1 MDRKTRKDYIDSV
14 IRTIADFPKPG
25 ILFKDIT
32 TLLAD
37 AKALDY
43 TYSLLEEGIPKD
55 LGVTKIVGLESRGF
69 LFGTMLAKELG
80 MGFVPVR
87 KPGKLPFV
95 TYSETYELEYGSNVL
110 EIHTDAIK
118 PGEKVVI
125 HDDLM
130 ATGGSALAAKRLV
143 EKCGGE
149 VVHYSFIIELAFL
162 KGRNS
167 LDNNSISTILSVD

>member
-1 MDRKTRKDYIDSV
+1 MNRKERIDYINSV

-25 ILFKDIT
+25 IQFKDIT

-37 AKALDY
+37 PKALEY
-43 TYSLLEEGIPKD
+43 TYQLLEEDIPNNLGI
-55 LGVTKIVGLESRGF
+55 TKIVGLESRGF
-69 LFGTMLAKELG
+69 LFGTMLAKELNL
-80 MGFVPVR
+80 GFVPVR
-87 KPGKLPFV
+87 KPGKLPFK
-95 TYSETYELEYGSNVL
+95 THKESYDLEYGSNSL
-110 EIHTDAIK
+110 EIHVDAIK
-118 PGEKVVI
+118 AGEKVVI

-162 KGRNS
+162 MGRKS
-167 LDNNSISTILSVD
+167 LQTANVSSIITID

>member
-1 MDRKTRKDYIDSV
+1 MNRKERIDYINSV

-25 ILFKDIT
+25 IQFKDIT

-37 AKALDY
+37 PKALEY
-43 TYSLLEEGIPKD
+43 TYQLLEEDIPNNLGI
-55 LGVTKIVGLESRGF
+55 TKIVGLESRGF
-69 LFGTMLAKELG
+69 LFGTMLAKELNL
-80 MGFVPVR
+80 GFVPVR
-87 KPGKLPFV
+87 KPGKLPFK
-95 TYSETYELEYGSNVL
+95 THKESYDLEYGSNSL
-110 EIHTDAIK
+110 EIHVDAIK
-118 PGEKVVI
+118 AGEKVVI

-162 KGRNS
+162 MGRTS
-167 LDNNSISTILSVD
+167 LQTANVSSIITID

>member
-1 MDRKTRKDYIDSV
+1 MNRKERIDYINSV

-25 ILFKDIT
+25 IQFKDIT

-37 AKALDY
+37 PKALEY
-43 TYSLLEEGIPKD
+43 TYQLLEEDIPNNLGI
-55 LGVTKIVGLESRGF
+55 TKIVGLESRGF
-69 LFGTMLAKELG
+69 LFGTMLAKELNL
-80 MGFVPVR
+80 GFVPVR
-87 KPGKLPFV
+87 KPGKLPFK
-95 TYSETYELEYGSNVL
+95 THKESYDLEYGSNSL
-110 EIHTDAIK
+110 EIHVDAIK
-118 PGEKVVI
+118 AGEKVVI

-162 KGRNS
+162 MGRKS
-167 LDNNSISTILSVD
+167 LQTDSVSSIITID

>member
-1 MDRKTRKDYIDSV
+1 MDRKRHIDYIDSV
-14 IRTIADFPKPG
+14 IRTIPDFPKPG
-25 ILFKDIT
+25 IQFKDIT

-37 AKALDY
+37 AKALEFTHD
-43 TYSLLEEGIPKD
+43 LLKEAIPLD
-55 LGVTKIVGLESRGF
+55 LGISKIVGLESRGF
-69 LFGTMLAKELG
+69 LFGTMLAKDLG
-80 MGFVPVR
+80 IGFVPVR
-87 KPGKLPFV
+87 KPGKLPFK
-95 TYSETYELEYGSNVL
+95 TYNETYELEYGSNVL

-162 KGRNS
+162 MGRKA
-167 LDNNSISTILSVD
+167 LDSSNISTILSVD

>member
-1 MDRKTRKDYIDSV
+1 MNRKERIDYINSV

-25 ILFKDIT
+25 IQFKDIT

-37 AKALDY
+37 PKALEY
-43 TYSLLEEGIPKD
+43 TYQLLEEDIPNNLGI
-55 LGVTKIVGLESRGF
+55 TKIVGLESRGF
-69 LFGTMLAKELG
+69 LFGTMLAKELNL
-80 MGFVPVR
+80 GFVPVR
-87 KPGKLPFV
+87 KPGKLPFK
-95 TYSETYELEYGSNVL
+95 TYKEAYDLEYGSNSL
-110 EIHTDAIK
+110 EIHVDAIK
-118 PGEKVVI
+118 AGEKVVI

-162 KGRNS
+162 MGRKS
-167 LDNNSISTILSVD
+167 LQTDSVSSIITID